1 MIDFTNWIWLGAV
14 RGYQI
19 DHGQLFSY
27 VLNGRVV
34 GIANPFWA
42 FYGGPMHTAVGALS
56 DILGHNVI
64 LAFDILGLAAWSSA
78 YGGMFWIGRICGL
91 SKADSHFP
99 AICVTTSAY
108 WISDLYG
115 RGDWMEFVAISSIP
129 MVIASALAILRS
141 RRFTFW
147 PTGAFCASFFF
158 FTGSHN
164 VTLLWGITVIT
175 MAGGL
180 LWLFNRPVRVSPKA
194 VVRLSGLALLVAC
207 MNAWYLVPAVLFGPQ
222 TQIYHYARVPIARE
236 MAPFDRMSVVFN
248 PLRVVPG
255 QHISQTKALFVQAPV
270 WFLGWVVVAIIF
282 AATRRDSR
290 RVLWSASAIAFVL
303 IVILA
308 LTVAGATP
316 DLPAPWAAVLYPFR
330 LSSYTVLLTAA
341 LVIVA
346 FIGYRRRADTS
357 VFVHRSL
364 YVLLLVFA
372 AMSCVLAVW
381 QLWVPNTLINPN
393 QKSAG
398 TSLADRNTATARI
411 FSPPKSFAPLEAFI
425 FADSSQVITAVPAG
439 RVLNIAPRR
448 VAGSNASVI
457 VPGGVDP
464 GRAPIL
470 TNIFAGP
477 EFIAVGGDF
486 HRDGRSSNGLTV
498 IARKSSVDSP
508 ARLTLTEANQGFF
521 WVLAALSVSATC
533 VVLLLVIVL
542 AVHSVR
548 RTFQA
553 HTMTGDKG

>member
-1 MIDFTNWIWLGAV
+1 MFFVILDRVSAPLHVVWLHDRLHKLDRLGTV

-158 FTGSHN
+158 FTVAATTSHCSGVSPLSQWLGACFGSS
-164 VTLLWGITVIT
+164 TARW
-175 MAGGL
+175 
-180 LWLFNRPVRVSPKA
+180 RVAPKA

-248 PLRVVPG
+248 PLRVVPA
-255 QHISQTKALFVQAPV
+255 QHISQLKALFVQAPV
-270 WFLGWVVVAIIF
+270 WFLGRVVVATIF

-290 RVLWSASAIAFVL
+290 RGALECVGDCLRAYCHSCRRWPERRPSPRPVGWPSCTRSVCP
-303 IVILA
+303 VI
-308 LTVAGATP
+308 
-316 DLPAPWAAVLYPFR
+316 R
-330 LSSYTVLLTAA
+330 CS
-341 LVIVA
+341 
-346 FIGYRRRADTS
+346 
-357 VFVHRSL
+357 
-364 YVLLLVFA
+364 
-372 AMSCVLAVW
+372 
-381 QLWVPNTLINPN
+381 
-393 QKSAG
+393 
-398 TSLADRNTATARI
+398 
-411 FSPPKSFAPLEAFI
+411 SPPPS
-425 FADSSQVITAVPAG
+425 
-439 RVLNIAPRR
+439 
-448 VAGSNASVI
+448 
-457 VPGGVDP
+457 
-464 GRAPIL
+464 
-470 TNIFAGP
+470 
-477 EFIAVGGDF
+477 
-486 HRDGRSSNGLTV
+486 
-498 IARKSSVDSP
+498 
-508 ARLTLTEANQGFF
+508 
-521 WVLAALSVSATC
+521 
-533 VVLLLVIVL
+533 
-542 AVHSVR
+542 
-548 RTFQA
+548 
-553 HTMTGDKG
+553 